1 MALLE
6 DLHDHLTATLS
17 PEALE
22 VLLPAMTFE
31 EVPGGIRAEAINSTW
46 LAVWHELASPS
57 TQEWLSRQPLTP
69 SLTAV
74 ARAGTAVAREIRQT
88 FTDFIADPGN
98 QLALAACH
106 RVVEAPG
113 IDHNPLFLHGGPG
126 TGKSHLLAAI
136 ADEYVEMLGDHAVIQ
151 LDGPTFVTTHAL
163 ELARREASPLRSALA
178 GAACIMLDGMDALA
192 GRDLAQEELFH
203 VLNDAMDRGAQVVI
217 AGRTPPGRLQPCSE
231 RLSSRLSWGL
241 VIGIEPAHLET
252 RMAVILRRGG
262 NAAQAMTSAALVSLI
277 EARAPDMHQA
287 VALADHLAQH
297 GEFPQTGV
305 VGFDRILATVAD
317 RCQLRPGDLTGK
329 RRDRE
334 TSVARG
340 LALLLG
346 RRLTDH
352 SLQALGG
359 MVGGRDHATVLHSLR
374 TTEERIATDPAIRQL
389 YEELARSVVT

>member
-1 MALLE
+1 
-6 DLHDHLTATLS
+6 
-17 PEALE
+17 
-22 VLLPAMTFE
+22 
-31 EVPGGIRAEAINSTW
+31 
-46 LAVWHELASPS
+46 
-57 TQEWLSRQPLTP
+57 
-69 SLTAV
+69 
-74 ARAGTAVAREIRQT
+74 
-88 FTDFIADPGN
+88 
-98 QLALAACH
+98 
-106 RVVEAPG
+106 
-113 IDHNPLFLHGGPG
+113 
-126 TGKSHLLAAI
+126 
-136 ADEYVEMLGDHAVIQ
+136 
-151 LDGPTFVTTHAL
+151 
-163 ELARREASPLRSALA
+163 
-178 GAACIMLDGMDALA
+178 
-192 GRDLAQEELFH
+192 
-203 VLNDAMDRGAQVVI
+203 
-217 AGRTPPGRLQPCSE
+217 
-231 RLSSRLSWGL
+231 L